1 MKSLSILLIDD
12 DEIERMKFK
21 KVCSDISFPCSIVE
35 AVNGKQAL
43 SFLNKIE
50 NTFNIIILD
59 LHMPKM
65 NGLELLKELK
75 SKIEFKNIPIIIMSN
90 SEDDSELQKCYDY
103 GVSGYF
109 TKPAQFSKYSKKVKS
124 LLKYWKRNELIKK

>member
-12 DEIERMKFK
+12 DELERMKFK
-21 KVCSDISFPCSIVE
+21 KVCKDIHFPCSIIE
-35 AVNGKQAL
+35 AINGEQAL
-43 SFLNKIE
+43 NILNSSE

-65 NGLELLKELK
+65 CGLELLKVLK
-75 SKIEFKNIPIIIMSN
+75 TTIVFKHIPVIIMSN
-90 SEDDSELQKCYDY
+90 SEDDTELKKCYDF

-109 TKPAQFSKYSKKVKS
+109 TKPVDYTKYFKKVKS
-124 LLKYWKRNELIKK
+124 LLNYWKRNELID

>member
-21 KVCSDISFPCSIVE
+21 KVCTDISFSCSIVE
-35 AVNGKQAL
+35 AVNGRQAL
-43 SFLNKIE
+43 NFLNKIE
-50 NTFNIIILD
+50 NKFNIIILD

-90 SEDDSELQKCYDY
+90 SEDDRELKKCYDY
-103 GVSGYF
+103 GISGYF
-109 TKPAQFSKYSKKVKS
+109 TKPVQYSKYSKKVKS
-124 LLKYWKRNELIKK
+124 LLKYWKRNELIK